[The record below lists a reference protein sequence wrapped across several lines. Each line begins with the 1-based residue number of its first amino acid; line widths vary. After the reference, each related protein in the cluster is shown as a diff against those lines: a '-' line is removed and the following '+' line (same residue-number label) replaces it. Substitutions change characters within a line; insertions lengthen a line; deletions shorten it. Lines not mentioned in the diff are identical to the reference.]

1 MSFYVY
7 ILYSSS
13 LDKYYVGFTQDLTK
27 RLARHNSGLNRS
39 TKPGL
44 PWELKYSEVFESRA
58 EAMAREKQVKSQKSR
73 KYLEALIDGSATY

>member
-13 LDKYYVGFTQDLTK
+13 SDKYYVGFTQDLEK

-39 TKPGL
+39 TKSGL
-44 PWELKYSEVFESRA
+44 PWELKYSEVFETRG
-58 EAMAREKQVKSQKSR
+58 EAMVREKQIKAQKSR
-73 KYLEALIDGSATY
+73 KYLEALIGGSATY